1 MSWSVCAEMYCYSR
15 EKLDAV
21 EWVLMLS
28 FDIRRIRKHTQL
40 SMGIACARELERPIE
55 TMNDGYILQGVWG
68 SGL

>member
-1 MSWSVCAEMYCYSR
+1 MYCYSK
-15 EKLDAV
+15 EKLDAE

-40 SMGIACARELERPIE
+40 STGIAHARELERNTE